1 VTDERRYHHG
11 DLPAALLTAVHEVVR
26 ERGQGAITLRE
37 VARRAGVSHAAPA
50 HHFGDKA
57 GLLTAYAVQ
66 GFDELRARLERARD
80 DAAAMG
86 VQPLASIGLAYVGFA
101 VEEPERFGVMFR
113 PEHLHSDT
121 GYRTA
126 CDGAFQ
132 VLVAAVRGIRPDL
145 DPRDPEVMLAA
156 TGAWSVVHGFATLWL
171 DGNLDDSIT
180 ALTPEEATA
189 APLTAFGATL
199 FAAAG
204 VAGPDPHH
212 VTPQRYLDASRP
224 SDPEPGPADRPA

>member
-1 VTDERRYHHG
+1 VTDDDRRYHHG
-11 DLPAALLTAVHEVVR
+11 DLPAALLAAVHEVVR

-66 GFDELRARLERARD
+66 GFEDLRTRLERARD
-80 DAAAMG
+80 DAVAVG
-86 VQPLASIGLAYVGFA
+86 LQPFDGIGLAYVRFA
-101 VEEPERFGVMFR
+101 IEEPERFGVMFR
-113 PEHLHSDT
+113 PEHLHRDT
-121 GYRTA
+121 DYRAA

-132 VLVAAVRGIRPDL
+132 VLVAAVRDIRSDL
-145 DPRDPEVMLAA
+145 DPVDPELLLAA

-180 ALTPEEATA
+180 ALPVDEATA
-189 APLTAFGATL
+189 QALTAFGSTL

-204 VAGPDPHH
+204 V
-212 VTPQRYLDASRP
+212 
-224 SDPEPGPADRPA
+224 PGPAPDHASPRHHLDVSRLVDPDRG